1 MPVQFKKAVPR
12 SGVNGGQVFWV
23 IQVQWFSPLT
33 GVWFNG
39 LQWVLALV
47 SGFCV
52 SRAGLGLAFLGGRLG
67 GPQSGVRLQWFYQ
80 IIVWGVASNHVPLNK
95 QHQRKKLRAANFG
108 SLRSLY
114 QNWLCSAFPLCKT
127 LSGGFCFPRK
137 VRAASFKRLGKSRSR

>member
-1 MPVQFKKAVPR
+1 FKKAVPR
-12 SGVNGGQVFWV
+12 AGVNGGQVFWR

-39 LQWVLALV
+39 QQGVLALV

-52 SRAGLGLAFLGGRLG
+52 NRAASGLAFRRCRLG
-67 GPQSGVRLQWFYQ
+67 GPQNGVRLQWFYQ
-80 IIVWGVASNHVPLNK
+80 IIVWCVASNHVPLNN

-114 QNWLCSAFPLCKT
+114 QNWLCSAF
-127 LSGGFCFPRK
+127 
-137 VRAASFKRLGKSRSR
+137 